1 MNKIYKC
8 AIYARVST
16 TGQVSSKDE
25 DSVDRQVEMLKGL
38 IVSKGGA
45 ENGWGFD
52 DKNIFRDE
60 GVSAKNLNRPA
71 FKQMEAK
78 IENGEINTILATR
91 YDRLSRSVI
100 DFLTFFEKMRKKKV
114 EIVVLQGQCDTTNA
128 QGVMTLTVLMALAQ
142 FSRQQTQMATKQA
155 MIMLADKGR
164 WRGGTAPFGFDLGS
178 DLADGKKGWLYLNSE
193 QFIYVEQIFDL
204 YIQHRSAIKVA
215 EILNNQGLPY
225 LEAYVSKREVQHSEH
240 KFTKSIIYR
249 ILKDKIYLGKMVYNK
264 MQRDE
269 EGDIIKNNP
278 NVFERDAIW
287 KNELPHTIPIE
298 KFNLVQELREAKR
311 KGIPGAEQVEH
322 AYIFGPNSKEGL
334 AKNIFY

>member
-1 MNKIYKC
+1 MSKIYKC

-16 TGQVSSKDE
+16 AGQVSSKDE

-38 IVSKGGA
+38 IVSKGGS
-45 ENGWGFD
+45 ENGWMFD

-60 GVSAKNLNRPA
+60 GVFAKNLNRLA
-71 FKQMEAK
+71 FKQMEAE

-142 FSRQQTQMATKQA
+142 FSRQQTQMATKQV

-164 WRGGTAPFGFDLGS
+164 WRGGKAPFGFNLGS
-178 DLADGKKGWLYLNSE
+178 DLADGKKGWLYLNPE

-204 YIQHRSAIKVA
+204 YIQHRSAGKVA
-215 EILNNQGLPY
+215 EILNNQGLSY
-225 LEAYVSKREVQHSEH
+225 LEPYVSKREVQHSEH
-240 KFTKSIIYR
+240 KFTKNIIYR
-249 ILKDKIYLGKMVYNK
+249 ILKDKIYLGKMVYNR

-298 KFNLVQELREAKR
+298 KFNIVQELLEAKR

-322 AYIFGPNSKEGL
+322 SYIFGPNSKEGL
-334 AKNIFY
+334 AKKYFY